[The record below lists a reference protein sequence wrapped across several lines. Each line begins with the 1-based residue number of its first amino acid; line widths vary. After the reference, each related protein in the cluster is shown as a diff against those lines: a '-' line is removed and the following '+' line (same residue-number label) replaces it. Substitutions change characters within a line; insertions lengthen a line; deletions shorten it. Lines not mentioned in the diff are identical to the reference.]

1 MAIHRADG
9 KSFASIEISG
19 YKWLGSSWPF
29 ELLRHTVRLLT
40 PKRVACIK
48 NVLLRRPL
56 LF

>member
-9 KSFASIEISG
+9 KSFARIEISD

-29 ELLRHTVRLLT
+29 ELLRHTLRLLT
-40 PKRVACIK
+40 SKRVACIK